1 MHPDVHSSTIY
12 NSQDVEAALNV
23 HRQKTD
29 DEDAV
34 YTMEYLLLSHSEEW
48 KMATRMDVEIIIL
61 SEVSQKEKDRC
72 YVISLIYEIFKCKN
86 ELT

>member
-34 YTMEYLLLSHSEEW
+34 YTMEYLLLSHSEE
-48 KMATRMDVEIIIL
+48 
-61 SEVSQKEKDRC
+61 
-72 YVISLIYEIFKCKN
+72 
-86 ELT
+86 